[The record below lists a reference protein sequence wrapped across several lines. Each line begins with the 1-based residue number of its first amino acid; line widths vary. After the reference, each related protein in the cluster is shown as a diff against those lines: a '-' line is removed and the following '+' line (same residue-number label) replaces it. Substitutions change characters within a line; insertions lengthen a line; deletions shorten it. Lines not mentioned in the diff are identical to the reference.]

1 MRSEVL
7 SFAKRSLA
15 PFKKWIIGQS
25 LVSILW
31 AMDISIRPYLIK
43 VMIDRMPGIKPE
55 QVYAALIGPISM
67 YILLSIL
74 MVLVLRFHDYV
85 GLHLNPPLKKH
96 ISLELMERM
105 MKHSHNFYQNQ
116 FAGGLGNKI
125 RDVMS
130 GIPDLLKMLIDQFFA
145 HFMALFVASLTFWY
159 VNWRFALAFTIWA
172 TLFVVVSL
180 RSSKK
185 AQRLSD
191 TSSEHRSVVI
201 GTIVDILSN
210 MMSVRLFTG
219 KRAEKKRLDGTLDT
233 YVKADQASDWFFMKM
248 FFFQGASFVIYQA
261 FCLFWL
267 VQGFKKGTITSGDF
281 ALVLSVNIAIIDCLW
296 SLSRDVG
303 RFAELL
309 GNVNQGLRL
318 VLSPIEIQDKPAAK
332 TLVVTQGEIVFDNVH
347 FHYKGAEPLFEDKS
361 VTIAPYQKVGLVGYS
376 GSGKTTFINL
386 ILRLFDVTG
395 GRILIDG
402 QDIRDVTQDSLRA
415 AIATIP
421 QDPSLFHESL
431 MENIR
436 YGKITATDGEVMR
449 AAKKAHAHEF
459 IKELPEG
466 YHTLVGERG
475 IKISGGQRQRIAIA
489 RAVLKDAPILILD
502 EATSQLDSLTE
513 SDIQDSLW
521 DLMENKTTLVVAH
534 RLSTLLYMDRIMVFD
549 QGEIVQ
555 DGSHQELVLAEG
567 LYKTLWDAQVG
578 GFLPEKV

>member
-7 SFAKRSLA
+7 SFTKRSLA
-15 PFKKWIIGQS
+15 PFKNWIAGMSI
-25 LVSILW
+25 VSIIW
-31 AMDISIRPYLIK
+31 AIDVSLRPYLIK
-43 VMIDRMPGIKPE
+43 VMIDRMPGIHPAQAFK
-55 QVYAALIGPISM
+55 ALTGPIM
-67 YILLSIL
+67 LYTLLSIL
-74 MVLVLRFHDYV
+74 MVIVLRFHDYV
-85 GLHLNPPLKKH
+85 ALRLIPPLKKH
-96 ISLELMERM
+96 ISLELIERM

-116 FAGGLGNKI
+116 FSGGLGNKI

-130 GIPDLLKMLIDQFFA
+130 GIPDILKMIIDQFFA
-145 HFMALFVASLTFWY
+145 QFMGVFIASMTFWY
-159 VNWRFALAFTIWA
+159 VNWRFALAFSIWA

-191 TSSEHRSVVI
+191 AASECRSGVI
-201 GTIVDILSN
+201 GTIVDILTN
-210 MMSVRLFTG
+210 MMAVRLFTG
-219 KRAEKKRLDGTLDT
+219 KRAEKKRLEGALNT
-233 YVKADQASDWFFMKM
+233 YVKADQASDWFFMKI
-248 FFFQGASFVIYQA
+248 FFFQGASFVVYQI

-267 VQGFKKGTITSGDF
+267 IQGFRDGIVTSGDF
-281 ALVLSVNIAIIDCLW
+281 ALVLSINITIIDYLW

-318 VLSPIEIQDKPAAK
+318 ILSPIEIKDKPNAK
-332 TLVVTQGEIVFDNVH
+332 ALVVTDGEIVFDKVQ

-361 VTIAPYQKVGLVGYS
+361 VTIYPYQKVGLVGYS

-436 YGKITATDGEVMR
+436 YGKITASDGDVMR

-459 IKELPEG
+459 IEALPEG
-466 YHTLVGERG
+466 YNTLVGERG
-475 IKISGGQRQRIAIA
+475 VKISGGQRQRIAIA

-534 RLSTLLYMDRIMVFD
+534 RLSTLLYMDRIIVFD

-555 DGSHQELVLAEG
+555 DGSHQELVLAKG

-578 GFLPEKV
+578 GFLPEKI